1 MLLLVYGVRVLA
13 EPFGSGIHR
22 GCEIAMFT
30 AKLTEVS
37 FAQECF
43 GVNGGKGLKVG
54 HTLKKLKVGHALGKS
69 CVRQR
74 DAV

>member
-1 MLLLVYGVRVLA
+1 MLLLVYSIRGLA
-13 EPFGSGIHR
+13 ESFGPGIHR

-37 FAQECF
+37 LAQECF

-54 HTLKKLKVGHALGKS
+54 HALKKLKVGHALGKS
-69 CVRQR
+69 CVRQC

>member
-1 MLLLVYGVRVLA
+1 
-13 EPFGSGIHR
+13 
-22 GCEIAMFT
+22 MFT